1 MRTYHHLTLVLAAAG
16 LLAGCASDSNA
27 VGMMKTYHATLSG
40 AQEVP
45 PTSSSGQGSAEFTV
59 DPDSHKVTWNVSYSG
74 LTGPAMA
81 AHIHGPAAPGAN
93 AGVVTNIAANGTAS
107 PIQGSAVLTDAQMA
121 DLMAGKD
128 YVNIHTAQNK
138 GGEIRGQIAP

>member
-1 MRTYHHLTLVLAAAG
+1 MRAYHQFAFVLAAAG
-16 LLAGCASDSNA
+16 LLAGCASGSNT
-27 VGMMKTYHATLSG
+27 VGMAKTYHATLSG

-45 PTSSSGQGSAEFTV
+45 PTNGSGQGSAEFTV
-59 DPDSHKVTWNVSYSG
+59 DPDSHKVTWNVTYSG

-93 AGVVTNIAANGTAS
+93 AGVVTSIAANGTAS

-138 GGEIRGQIAP
+138 GGEIRGQITP

>member
-1 MRTYHHLTLVLAAAG
+1 MRAYHHLTFVLAAAG
-16 LLAGCASDSNA
+16 LLAGCASGSNT
-27 VGMMKTYHATLSG
+27 VGMMKTYHAALSG

-45 PTSSSGQGSAEFTV
+45 PTTGGGQGNAEFTV
-59 DPDSHKVTWNVSYSG
+59 DPDSHKVTWNVAYSG
-74 LTGPAMA
+74 LTGQAMA

-93 AGVVTNIAANGTAS
+93 AGVVVNIAANGTAS

-138 GGEIRGQIAP
+138 GGEIRGQITP

>member
-1 MRTYHHLTLVLAAAG
+1 MRGYQQLTCVVAAAG
-16 LLAGCASDSNA
+16 LLAGCASSGNT

-45 PTSSSGQGSAEFTV
+45 ATNSSAQGSAEFTV
-59 DPDSHKVTWNVSYSG
+59 DPDSRKVTWNVTYSG

-81 AHIHGPAAPGAN
+81 AHIHGPAAPGAT
-93 AGVVTNIAANGTAS
+93 AGVVVNIAAAGTGS

-138 GGEIRGQIAP
+138 GGEIRGQITP